1 MTNREELD
9 KMYENPKDCFGKLL
23 DEELETCVG
32 GDGEE
37 PCPKLEACREYMQKS
52 LTTEEEEGEGEV
64 SEPEEKHEETEESS
78 RLQAES
84 MPTDVKTVLEEL
96 NSILVQNF
104 PEKTLHTELNPDTTN
119 RFHYYGLY
127 VGDKAVFRR
136 AAVVQPNGLKLNV
149 PPQFD
154 EGEILDWGEALFETL
169 SGWPRESEDEKTR
182 WEIKRNCVFIPNPLY
197 ETLDIADLAELL
209 YAHLAKALS
218 YLNLDIPITENLPS
232 EKVTQEENDEQEE
245 DEEKTKEPKDLTV
258 EEQIVEHVKAI
269 LKLVE
274 TLD

>member
-52 LTTEEEEGEGEV
+52 MATEEEEV
-64 SEPEEKHEETEESS
+64 SKPEEKYEETEEGS
-78 RLQAES
+78 RLQAVS
-84 MPTDVKTVLEEL
+84 MHTDVKAVLGEI
-96 NSILVQNF
+96 NTILVQNF
-104 PEKTLHTELNPDTTN
+104 PEKSLHTELNPDTTT
-119 RFHYYGLY
+119 RFHFYGLY
-127 VGDKAVFRR
+127 AGEKAIFRR
-136 AAVVQPNGLKLNV
+136 AVVVQPNGLKLNV
-149 PPQFD
+149 PHQFD
-154 EGEILDWGEALFETL
+154 EGEVLDWGEALFETL

-182 WEIKRNCVFIPNPLY
+182 WEIKRNCVFIPNSLY
-197 ETLDIADLAELL
+197 ETLDITDLADLL

-218 YLNLDIPITENLPS
+218 YLNLDVGITETSPS
-232 EKVTQEENDEQEE
+232 EEVTQEENDEQEE
-245 DEEKTKEPKDLTV
+245 DEEKTKEPKELTV
-258 EEQIVEHVKAI
+258 EEQIANHAKAI